1 MYDNPLI
8 DIDSVPDLVPAFF
21 TTCGRALYVAQHFER
36 NLRVV
41 AAALDVR
48 SAPASG
54 EFPSLDENKL
64 NEFFETKLKRPLG
77 KVIISG
83 LPKHTPQFL
92 IEDFKKHML
101 PALDKAREARNRIA
115 HEFLFGIER
124 MEVTSDVFGQMVESL
139 REDVRILADADFS
152 VCCMIQGFNRA
163 PIPTR
168 RERYVNKIVS
178 WVFAPNE
185 QYQYGDQQDG
195 EDATNGTP
203 PADE

>member
-8 DIDSVPDLVPAFF
+8 DIDSVRDLDPSFF

-48 SAPASG
+48 SAHASG
-54 EFPSLDENKL
+54 EFPSLDENEL
-64 NEFFETKLKRPLG
+64 NEFFETKLKRTLG
-77 KVIISG
+77 KIIISG

-92 IEDFKKHML
+92 IEDFKKHMS
-101 PALDKAREARNRIA
+101 PALDKAREARNHIA

-152 VCCMIQGFNRA
+152 VCCIIQGFNRA

-168 RERYVNKIVS
+168 RESYVNKIVS

-185 QYQYGDQQDG
+185 HHQHGDQQDG
-195 EDATNGTP
+195 EDATNDTH
-203 PADE
+203 PADD

>member
-1 MYDNPLI
+1 MYDDPLI
-8 DIDSVPDLVPAFF
+8 DVDLLRDLDPNFF
-21 TTCGRALYVAQHFER
+21 TTCGRALYVTQHFER

-48 SAPASG
+48 SAHASG
-54 EFPSLDENKL
+54 KFPSLDENTL

-77 KVIISG
+77 EVIISG
-83 LPKHTPQFL
+83 LSKHIPQFL

-101 PALDKAREARNRIA
+101 PSLDKAREARNRIA

-124 MEVTSDVFGQMVESL
+124 MEVASDVFEEMVESL

-152 VCCMIQGFNRA
+152 VCCIIQGFNRA
-163 PIPTR
+163 PIPTC
-168 RERYVNKIVS
+168 RESYVNKIVS

-185 QYQYGDQQDG
+185 QYQQGD
-195 EDATNGTP
+195 
-203 PADE
+203 